1 MCGIAGIIHFEGL
14 QDASNKTVQ
23 SMLDVLRHRGPDGEG
38 LYCDRQLAFGHRRL
52 AILDLSDNG
61 KQPFISRDGRFVI
74 TYNGEIFN
82 YKELRSELEMLG
94 YIFHSETDT
103 EVLLYM
109 YEQYGENALDRLNGM
124 FAFAVWDKH
133 RQKLFIGRDR
143 VGIKP
148 LYYAIYKDTL
158 YFASEPKAI
167 FTAGVPADLNED
179 AFTELLLFRYIAGEQ
194 TTFQHIRRLLPG
206 HYMTVERASVQI
218 HRWWNL
224 PEKIRANRERL
235 PKNPYEWFSET
246 FYSAAQY
253 RTISDVPIG
262 LMLSGGLDSSSLAAA
277 LHDNGHKDL
286 ASFTVTFDDPKYNEG
301 PLAKLVAEQFG
312 FNYHEVALEG
322 DQLLNT
328 LGEASWLYD
337 EPLVHQND
345 AQMLALAHHAKQFVT
360 VLLSGEG
367 GDELMGGYFRYKP
380 LNHIAWLKAASLFSR
395 QISKLPSKDIVN
407 RFEKLSRYLSD
418 PRTNSLVLLN
428 VSNIYPIDLAAYGI
442 SVDLEQFEYRNK
454 VLREAQSLYPK
465 EPARQAMYLDLFTH
479 MSSVLDRND
488 RMTMGASIECRVP
501 FLDYRLLEM
510 IPALPSKCLLPGKKG
525 KKLLINSVGR
535 KLPEQIRS
543 FRKLGFS
550 VPWEEYM
557 RGNDTFVQ
565 FQENILSN
573 SVFNLPVFNH
583 VSPDRLKQQFNNR
596 KPVGEMIVRQIFM
609 LSMWRKYYLDKFQ

>member
-14 QDASNKTVQ
+14 QDASGKTVQ
-23 SMLDVLRHRGPDGEG
+23 AMLDVLRHRGPDGEG

-61 KQPFISRDGRFVI
+61 KQPFISRDGRFAI

-82 YKELRSELEMLG
+82 FKELRSELETLG
-94 YIFHSETDT
+94 YTFRSETDT

-167 FTAGVPADLNED
+167 FTAGVPADLNEA

-206 HYMTVERASVQI
+206 HCMTVERASVQV

-235 PKNPYEWFSET
+235 PTNPYEWFSET

-262 LMLSGGLDSSSLAAA
+262 LMLSGGLDSSSLAVA

-312 FNYHEVALEG
+312 FNYHEVTLEG

-380 LNHIAWLKAASLFSR
+380 LNHIAWLKAASLFAR

-428 VSNIYPIDLAAYGI
+428 VSNIYPVDLAAYGI

-454 VLREAQSLYPK
+454 VLQEAQSLYPK

-510 IPALPSKCLLPGKKG
+510 IPALPSKYLLPGKKG

-557 RGNDTFVQ
+557 RGNDTFIQ

-573 SVFNLPVFNH
+573 PVFNLPVFNQ

-596 KPVGEMIVRQIFM
+596 NPVGEMIVRQIFM
-609 LSMWRKYYLDKFQ
+609 LSMWKKHYLDKFQ

>member
-1 MCGIAGIIHFEGL
+1 MCGIAGIIHFEDL
-14 QDASNKTVQ
+14 QDASGKTVQ
-23 SMLDVLRHRGPDGEG
+23 AMLDVLRHRGPDGEG

-94 YIFHSETDT
+94 YTFHSETDT

-167 FTAGVPADLNED
+167 FTAGVPTDLNED

-206 HYMTVERASVQI
+206 HCMTVERASVQI

-418 PRTNSLVLLN
+418 PKTNSLVLLN

-510 IPALPSKCLLPGKKG
+510 IPALPSKYLLPGKKG

-596 KPVGEMIVRQIFM
+596 NPVGEMIVRQIFM